1 METAYLRTATEED
14 MDMLFEWANEASV
27 RANSFSTSMIPYEE
41 HKVWYKKIM
50 LSTDCRQYI
59 YMYGGQA
66 IGQVRVSILGTVA
79 EVSYS
84 VCAEMRGMGHGK
96 KMLQLLYKQ
105 MQCDYPQVQKLVA
118 KVKPGNIASGKAFF
132 DTGYIKKYEVYELD
146 IKR

>member
-1 METAYLRTATEED
+1 MEAAYLRIATEED
-14 MDMLFEWANEASV
+14 MDLLFEWANEASV

-41 HKVWYKKIM
+41 HKSWYKRIM
-50 LSTDCRQYI
+50 SRTDCRQYI

-66 IGQVRVSILGTVA
+66 VGQIRVSVSEDVA

-84 VCAEMRGMGHGK
+84 ICAGMRGMGHGK
-96 KMLQLLYKQ
+96 NMLQCLSRQ
-105 MQCDYPQVQKLVA
+105 MKCDYPQVQKLVA
-118 KVKPGNIASGKAFF
+118 KVKPGNTASAKAFS